1 MQAYFPPKGLIVEL
15 INLEEKVFSE
25 HLKNI
30 KKTADAVMLL
40 SPEAGDGLD
49 LTIEQK
55 KNLISKCAEVINGEL
70 PLMIFI
76 TADTEEETV
85 ENMLEFES
93 LLKKIPYKGEVF
105 WVDAPLYYHSN
116 RGLPDMYSR
125 FFSITSYPFI
135 LYNNAKIVEK
145 VKGPFNRKNIRT
157 SILKELSFEERI
169 KGLIFFGDLRRAL
182 NYQKAVMERPSFRIY
197 DGDEILFLNF
207 PNKNGLV
214 SVSAN
219 IIPEIWKNILNRG
232 VNKGKESGLYL
243 LLEFLD
249 LIKKS
254 GIDLIKALI
263 KRSHIT
269 SEPLLVEE
277 AKELISKLQEEGI

>member
-1 MQAYFPPKGLIVEL
+1 MQVYFPPKGLIVEL
-15 INLEEKVFSE
+15 VNLEEKLFLE
-25 HLKNI
+25 HLKAI
-30 KKTADAVMLL
+30 KKMADAVMLL
-40 SPEAGDGLD
+40 SPEVGDGLN
-49 LTIEQK
+49 LTVDQK
-55 KNLISKCAEVINGEL
+55 KELISLCAEAINGEL

-76 TADTEEETV
+76 TGDTEEETV

-93 LLKKIPYKGEVF
+93 LLKEISYPGKVF

-116 RGLPDMYSR
+116 RGLPDMYNR

-135 LYNNAKIVEK
+135 LYNNAKLVEK
-145 VKGPFNRKNIRT
+145 VKGPFNRRNIRT
-157 SILKELSFEERI
+157 SILKELSFEDRI

-197 DGDEILFLNF
+197 DGDEKLFLNF

-219 IIPEIWKNILNRG
+219 VIPQVWKNMLYREHEEG
-232 VNKGKESGLYL
+232 KGGGLYL

-249 LIKKS
+249 LLKE
-254 GIDLIKALI
+254 GGTELIKVLI
-263 KRSHIT
+263 KGSNLT
-269 SEPLLVEE
+269 SEPPLVQR
-277 AKELISKLQEEGI
+277 AKELVKKLQEEGI

>member
-49 LTIEQK
+49 LTTEQK
-55 KNLISKCAEVINGEL
+55 KNLISKCAEIINGEL

-93 LLKKIPYKGEVF
+93 LLKEIPYKGEVF
-105 WVDAPLYYHSN
+105 WVDAPLYYYSN
-116 RGLPDMYSR
+116 RGLPGMYSR

-135 LYNNAKIVEK
+135 LYNNTKIVKK
-145 VKGPFNRKNIRT
+145 VKGPFNRKNIRI

-249 LIKKS
+249 
-254 GIDLIKALI
+254 
-263 KRSHIT
+263 IT
-269 SEPLLVEE
+269 YNL
-277 AKELISKLQEEGI
+277 